1 VEDADYGEEAN
12 VPFIPDIS
20 TSEYEEKKNIFF
32 NELEKDNPKEI
43 CKLTIGQHLS
53 EKWHTVR
60 LGPHYRLFIGRQFS
74 WFLISMRTY
83 VSAHTKAI
91 VVGRQIDRKIVGIPI
106 QQESWPTIDRAW
118 CTIRVRTF
126 TDYTVGN
133 PHILGVQ
140 WLSAVQKFRF
150 LISYPTSTRRHGNFA
165 GVHTLLRII
174 LSSNSAVLINI
185 ITGVSP
191 PHFDFFV
198 FYVLC
203 QC

>member
-1 VEDADYGEEAN
+1 MRGMMTNSIDRDQW
-12 VPFIPDIS
+12 
-20 TSEYEEKKNIFF
+20 
-32 NELEKDNPKEI
+32 L
-43 CKLTIGQHLS
+43 
-53 EKWHTVR
+53 R

-126 TDYTVGN
+126 TDYLVGD

-150 LISYPTSTRRHGNFA
+150 LIYNYE
-165 GVHTLLRII
+165 
-174 LSSNSAVLINI
+174 SNKI
-185 ITGVSP
+185 
-191 PHFDFFV
+191 
-198 FYVLC
+198 Y
-203 QC
+203 